1 MVLEGTGCKG
11 AIKAL
16 GIFFGAENLLV
27 QMKKLLIGVLVL
39 RMENGWIQ
47 PFQTQ
52 FTIPTMATQG
62 IIVDVL
68 DIMGANVL
76 HTVWSM

>member
-1 MVLEGTGCKG
+1 
-11 AIKAL
+11 
-16 GIFFGAENLLV
+16 
-27 QMKKLLIGVLVL
+27 MKKLLIGVLVL

-62 IIVDVL
+62 MVVDVM